1 MAGHILSAMHKGA
14 TLDDIIAEVRSL
26 YELAEEWHQSHA
38 NQTPPSREGG
48 RPTPAAR
55 AARAP
60 VRRSPR
66 TGGGPPSP
74 RTGR

>member
-14 TLDDIIAEVRSL
+14 SLDDIIAEVRGL
-26 YELAEEWHQSHA
+26 YELAEEWRRSHT
-38 NQTPPSREGG
+38 NQPAPPSREPG

-60 VRRSPR
+60 VRRPR
-66 TGGGPPSP
+66 RGGGPPSP